1 VRLTRR
7 SASCALLAAGLVV
20 LAACSRQ
27 DARLQQHKEK
37 FESLGATTQAIAQGW
52 LSGALS
58 GTYTR
63 TAFAQTLQL
72 VEQERTAL
80 AAGPEM
86 LLDPRGATLSQQA
99 EQLSRL
105 LAKLIGDVRAA
116 DAPAARRDIAAIPI
130 APDRR

>member
-1 VRLTRR
+1 MRLRLR
-7 SASCALLAAGLVV
+7 SPSCVLLAAGLVV
-20 LAACSRQ
+20 LTACTRQ

-37 FESLGATTQAIAQGW
+37 FESLGATTRTIAEGW

-58 GTYTR
+58 ETYTH

-80 AAGPEM
+80 SAAPET

-99 EQLSRL
+99 EKLSRL
-105 LAKLIGDVRAA
+105 LAQLIGDVRAA
-116 DAPAARRDIAAIPI
+116 DASGVRRHVAEIPI